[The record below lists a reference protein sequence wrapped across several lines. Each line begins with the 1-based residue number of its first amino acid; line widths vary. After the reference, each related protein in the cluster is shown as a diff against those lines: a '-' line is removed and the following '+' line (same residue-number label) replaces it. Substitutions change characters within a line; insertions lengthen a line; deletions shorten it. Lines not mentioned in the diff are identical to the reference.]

1 MSMALFLMAGS
12 EMHCGLYSGVVP
24 WVLAGVFFSV
34 SVICLACLWYVSM
47 FTMESLLMFFI
58 ACFQIIHL
66 FLFLQQST
74 KECEAKR
81 RGQNLYVTER

>member
-24 WVLAGVFFSV
+24 WVLTGVFFSV

-47 FTMESLLMFFI
+47 FTMESLLMF
-58 ACFQIIHL
+58 L
-66 FLFLQQST
+66 
-74 KECEAKR
+74 
-81 RGQNLYVTER
+81 

>member
-34 SVICLACLWYVSM
+34 SVICSACLWYVSM
-47 FTMESLLMFFI
+47 FTMESLLMF
-58 ACFQIIHL
+58 L
-66 FLFLQQST
+66 
-74 KECEAKR
+74 
-81 RGQNLYVTER
+81 